1 MNATFPNYREIKPK
15 QVKNTH
21 QIMNTSEV
29 KQKTHK
35 QKVVTFRYL
44 PDEEQ
49 KLKNTARSMK
59 ISKSKYIKLALASYI
74 PIN

>member
-1 MNATFPNYREIKPK
+1 
-15 QVKNTH
+15 
-21 QIMNTSEV
+21 MNTTKT
-29 KQKTHK
+29 KQKTQK

-49 KLKNTARSMK
+49 RLKYKARNMK